1 VSEALVYLDGVLC
14 PESRAALPLSDAGVV
29 LGATVSEMART
40 FHRRPYRLEDHLDRL
55 FDSLNAARIRIALA
69 KSDLN
74 GIVNDLVYRNA
85 SLLGPADELGIV
97 VFVTAGEIATY
108 ARMAGAQ
115 RTPGP
120 TVCVHTFPLPFKLW
134 AKPMREGARLVIPS
148 VRQVPALCLDPHI
161 KCRSRMH
168 YFLADQEAKAVDHE
182 ARALLLDLEGNVTE
196 AATANFIL
204 VEKGDLVSPCSEKI
218 LPGVSRAVVRELA
231 SRLSIRFYERDLSVA
246 DVFAGDEALLTST
259 PYCLLPV
266 TRVNGQMIGNGKPG
280 PIFQRLCNAWSA
292 AVGLDIAAQIAACP
306 P

>member
-55 FDSLNAARIRIALA
+55 FESLNAARLKIALSR
-69 KSDLN
+69 SDLN
-74 GIVNDLVYRNA
+74 GIVNDLVHRNA
-85 SLLGPADELGIV
+85 ALLGPADELGIV
-97 VFVTAGEIATY
+97 VFVTAGVVATY
-108 ARMAGAQ
+108 ARMAATQ
-115 RTPGP
+115 RMPGP
-120 TVCVHTFPLPFKLW
+120 TVCAHTFPLPFALW
-134 AKPMREGARLVIPS
+134 AKPMREGVRLVIPS
-148 VRQVPALCLDPHI
+148 VRQVPDLCINPHI

-168 YFLADQEAKAVDHE
+168 YFLADQEAKAEDPE

-196 AATANFIL
+196 AATANFLL
-204 VEKGDLVSPCSEKI
+204 VEEGAMASPRSEKI

-231 SRLSIRFYERDLSVA
+231 SLLSIRFHERDLSVA

-266 TRVNGQMIGNGKPG
+266 TRVNGQLIGNGKPG
-280 PIFQRLCNAWSA
+280 PVFERLCHAWSA
-292 AVGLDIAAQIAACP
+292 AVGLDIAAQIADRSP
-306 P
+306 